1 LGREREIVTGLEIA
15 VGFLV
20 GWAVRKLRR
29 VGQGVDAEVDRAL
42 DAGLDRLHDLV
53 SGKLGAD
60 PALAKLTA
68 EVEQTGESS
77 SRTQQRVQLALEDAV
92 EDDHAFAS
100 ELAVLVEHLQDVE
113 RQVGGVVAGRQ
124 GVAISGGVNA
134 DHGSV
139 AIGGVTGGEVSIG
152 RPPDPRMPDGNQ
164 G

>member
-1 LGREREIVTGLEIA
+1 MTGLEIA

-29 VGQGVDAEVDRAL
+29 VGQGVDVEVDRAL
-42 DAGLDRLHDLV
+42 DAGLNRLHDLV

-68 EVEQTGESS
+68 EVERAGEPS

-92 EDDHAFAS
+92 EGDQTFAT
-100 ELAVLVEHLQDVE
+100 ELTALVEYLQDVE
-113 RQVGGVVAGRQ
+113 RQAGGVVAG
-124 GVAISGGVNA
+124 GLGIAISGGVNA
-134 DHGSV
+134 DRGSV
-139 AIGGVTGGEVSIG
+139 AIGGVTGGDVSIA
-152 RPPDPRMPDGNQ
+152 RPPDPQVPGGNQ